1 MLRKTRCLTGALV
14 AALFAGNGYAQ
25 TGSSSQQQSGQSGMS
40 ADQQRSEQGTGT
52 SARQGADQPS
62 TGGGQDGVQGQS
74 SSTGKGKQLSAAQKA
89 EATRT
94 LAKLHASNQAEIDAG
109 TYMKE
114 HATNDKVKDFASK
127 MVDDHGKLDKDA
139 TDFAQKHDI
148 ELTAAAP
155 SSEMTK
161 EMDSLKKMQGAQAD
175 RTYMRMMVRDHAR
188 DLKDTRAAEQQA
200 KRSGNKDLA
209 KLLDSSAKKIED
221 HGKDA
226 QKIDRDLTQRQ
237 ARKSSGQ

>member
-25 TGSSSQQQSGQSGMS
+25 TGSSSQQQSGQSGMG

-52 SARQGADQPS
+52 SARQSANQPS
-62 TGGGQDGVQGQS
+62 TGGEAQGQS
-74 SSTGKGKQLSAAQKA
+74 SSTGKGKHLSAAQKA

-139 TDFAQKHDI
+139 TDFAQKHEI

-226 QKIDRDLTQRQ
+226 QKIDRDLSQRQ